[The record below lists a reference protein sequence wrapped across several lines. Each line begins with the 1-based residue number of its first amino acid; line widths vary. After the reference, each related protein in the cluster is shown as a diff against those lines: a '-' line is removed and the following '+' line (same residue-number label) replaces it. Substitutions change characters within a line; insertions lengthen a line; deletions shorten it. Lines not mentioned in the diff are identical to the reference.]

1 MLTVLSIGYSLA
13 AVGPDAVGG
22 SEQVL
27 SALDAALV
35 RAGHRSLVIA
45 PHGSSVRGTVF
56 TTPKLPAAL
65 DDDARRVAQR
75 RMARVIKEVLG
86 RHSVDLVHMHGL
98 DFHQYLPPSG
108 VPVLV
113 TLHLPPDWYPPG
125 IFNMQ
130 RPHTYMHCV
139 SQSQANTCPPGAR
152 LLPVIDNGVPVDR
165 LTSKHAKRKFAL
177 ALARICPEKG
187 VHCAL
192 EAARLA
198 DVSLIV
204 AGQLFPYAWHQKY
217 HDEEVAPRLDQR
229 RRFIGPIG
237 FDRKRRLLSAAQ
249 CLLVPSLVPET
260 SSLVT
265 MEAFACGTPV
275 VGFPAGALPEIIE
288 HGRTGFIVENERE
301 MALAIKETAK
311 LDPEA
316 CRHAARTRFSLDRTV
331 QRYFDVY
338 EQVVALAQ
346 VKETAHANANP
357 AVIRARS
364 VFQAV

>member
-1 MLTVLSIGYSLA
+1 MLTVLSVGYSLA

-35 RAGHRSLVIA
+35 RAGHRSLVVA
-45 PHGSSVRGTVF
+45 PHGSSVQGTVF

-75 RMARVIKEVLG
+75 RMHRAIKEVLQ

-98 DFHQYLPPSG
+98 DFHQYLPPAG

-113 TLHLPPDWYPPG
+113 TLHLPPDWYPDW
-125 IFNMQ
+125 IFGLN
-130 RPHTYMHCV
+130 RPQTYLHCV
-139 SQSQANTCPPGAR
+139 SQSQARSCPADAQ
-152 LLPVIDNGVPVDR
+152 LLPVIENGVPVDR
-165 LTSKHAKRKFAL
+165 LEAKHAKRKFAL

-192 EAARLA
+192 EAAHIA
-198 DVSLIV
+198 DIPMIV
-204 AGQLFPYAWHQKY
+204 AGQLFPYAWHKQY
-217 HDEEVAPRLDQR
+217 YDEEVVPRLDNR

-237 FDRKRRLLSAAQ
+237 FTRKRRLLSAAQ

-265 MEAFACGTPV
+265 MEALACGTPV
-275 VGFPAGALPEIIE
+275 IGFPAGALPEIIE
-288 HGRTGFIVENERE
+288 HGKTGFIVENERE

-316 CRHAARTRFSLDRTV
+316 CREAARTRFSLDRTV

-338 EQVVALAQ
+338 ERLIALAQ
-346 VKETAHANANP
+346 AEKTANANAQP
-357 AVIRARS
+357 AALRARS
-364 VFQAV
+364 VSQAV